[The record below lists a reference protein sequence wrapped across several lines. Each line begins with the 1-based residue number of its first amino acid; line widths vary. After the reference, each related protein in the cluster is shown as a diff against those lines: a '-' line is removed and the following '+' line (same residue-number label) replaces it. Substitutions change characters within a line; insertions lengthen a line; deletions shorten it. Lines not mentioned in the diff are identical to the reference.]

1 MPAVSRR
8 SKHQAEGALRAALLA
23 LYLLFALFPIYWIV
37 KIAFT
42 PDRALFKE
50 AARLWPSSLTL
61 AHFQSLLGGTPFLI
75 YFKNSLIVSGS
86 TAVLVVLLAAL
97 AGYALSRFRFAGS
110 GVVRGFL
117 LATQIFPL
125 VLLIT
130 PLYKIFAALHLINTL
145 PGLVLIYV
153 VFNLPFAVFLMQG
166 FFDNVPAEL
175 EEAALIDG
183 CTRFGAFRR
192 VVLPMTLPGLV
203 ATLGFAF
210 TGAWSELLFGLMFI
224 NSDSSKTVAVGMLN
238 FVGKFGVDWGQITAA
253 AVLSLLPVF
262 AFFVLIQRYLISG
275 LTVGAV
281 KG

>member
-1 MPAVSRR
+1 MSGVSRR
-8 SKHQAEGALRAALLA
+8 VQRQGEGAVRALLLA

-37 KIAFT
+37 KISFT
-42 PDRALFKE
+42 PDRRLFKE
-50 AARLWPSSLTL
+50 AARLWPSALTL
-61 AHFQSLLGGTPFLI
+61 DHFRTLFSGTPFPI
-75 YFKNSLIVSGS
+75 YFKNSLLVSGS
-86 TAVLVVLLAAL
+86 TAILVVLLAAL
-97 AGYALSRFRFAGS
+97 AGYALSRFRFAGAGLARS
-110 GVVRGFL
+110 FL

-130 PLYKIFAALHLINTL
+130 PLYRIFAALGLINTL
-145 PGLVLIYV
+145 PGLILIYV

-183 CTRFGAFRR
+183 CTRFAAFRR
-192 VVLPMTLPGLV
+192 VVLPMTLPGIV

-224 NSDSSKTVAVGMLN
+224 NSDANKTVAVGLLN

-253 AVLSLLPVF
+253 SVISLLPVF
-262 AFFVLIQRYLISG
+262 LFFGIIQRYLISG

>member
-1 MPAVSRR
+1 MTFQTRRLQRLGESAARAV
-8 SKHQAEGALRAALLA
+8 LLA
-23 LYLLFALFPIYWIV
+23 LYLIFALLPIYWIV
-37 KIAFT
+37 KISFT
-42 PDRALFKE
+42 PDRTLFKE

-61 AHFQSLLGGTPFLI
+61 DHFRSLLAGTPFLV
-75 YFKNSLIVSGS
+75 YFKNSLIVSGT

-97 AGYALSRFRFAGS
+97 AGYALSRFRFRGANLT
-110 GVVRGFL
+110 RGFL

-130 PLYKIFAALHLINTL
+130 PLYKIFAATGLINTL
-145 PGLVLIYV
+145 SGLILIYV
-153 VFNLPFAVFLMQG
+153 VFNLPFAIFLMQG
-166 FFDNVPAEL
+166 FFDNVPTEL

-183 CTRFGAFRR
+183 CNRFSAFRL
-192 VVLPMTLPGLV
+192 VVLPMTLPGMI

-224 NSDSSKTVAVGMLN
+224 NSDSSKTVAVGLLS

-253 AVLSLLPVF
+253 AVISLLPVF
-262 AFFVLIQRYLISG
+262 IFFGIIQRYLISG

>member
-1 MPAVSRR
+1 MSAVSRR
-8 SKHQAEGALRAALLA
+8 VQRQAEGTLRAVLLA

-37 KIAFT
+37 KISFT
-42 PDRALFKE
+42 PDRKLFKE

-61 AHFQSLLGGTPFLI
+61 DHFSTLFSGTPFLV

-86 TAVLVVLLAAL
+86 TAILVVLLAAL
-97 AGYALSRFRFAGS
+97 AGYALSRFRFAGA
-110 GVVRGFL
+110 GLARGFL

-130 PLYKIFAALHLINTL
+130 PLYRIFATLGLINTL

-183 CTRFGAFRR
+183 CTRFAAFRR
-192 VVLPMTLPGLV
+192 VVLPMTLPGIV

-224 NSDSSKTVAVGMLN
+224 NSDANKTVAVGLLN

-253 AVLSLLPVF
+253 AVISLLPVF
-262 AFFVLIQRYLISG
+262 LFFGIIQRYLISG